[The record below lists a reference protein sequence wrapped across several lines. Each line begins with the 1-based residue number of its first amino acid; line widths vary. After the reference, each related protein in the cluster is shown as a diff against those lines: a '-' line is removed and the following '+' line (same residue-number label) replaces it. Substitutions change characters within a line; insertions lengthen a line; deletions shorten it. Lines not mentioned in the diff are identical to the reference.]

1 MSKHLTGSKR
11 LAVIQRWING
21 IDDPEWE
28 VLPTRTEGKYIV
40 KKRKTELP
48 EQTQE
53 EEETQETQETEET
66 QEEEET
72 QETQETE
79 ELEERPKKITKPK
92 KTSKSKKT
100 QETHP
105 AYDPTINLEILNQL
119 KLLGEEIKNKR
130 ERKEQKRLIKEV
142 VDKRIRKPKKFV
154 QEYEDDDDEE
164 PVQKEQ
170 PRQVQYVEMQPRTFI
185 RRNRI
190 FGDMS

>member
-40 KKRKTELP
+40 KKRKTKLP
-48 EQTQE
+48 EQ
-53 EEETQETQETEET
+53 T